1 METWLVIEG
10 CKNLYG
16 ATDHQPLVTNI
27 GKQSVADVPNK
38 RLARIKEKTM
48 SWRFNMI
55 YNPGKLQSAAD
66 AILTCKPLH
75 MLYISV
81 SQTTVADENE
91 DVKELMEI
99 ELYVKEPSTWSAAT
113 PRPT

>member
-48 SWRFNMI
+48 SGDSI
-55 YNPGKLQSAAD
+55 
-66 AILTCKPLH
+66 
-75 MLYISV
+75 
-81 SQTTVADENE
+81 
-91 DVKELMEI
+91 
-99 ELYVKEPSTWSAAT
+99 
-113 PRPT
+113 